1 MQQLNNL
8 DVIILII
15 VGISALIALS
25 RGLIKEVLSI
35 IGWVLGTSAIIYLLP
50 IFSPI
55 ASLYIKSGTMAGV
68 VTSLFILIVF
78 LIIWIMVTGKVISKI
93 RNSKLSNIDRILGLF
108 FGIVR
113 AFLLVVL
120 VYILINWMVPKD
132 KQAKALTE
140 SKYFNIAGEF
150 AKPIESLI
158 PESTLKTIR
167 DKTSEARGDNEE
179 ETVKDKDKAKEE
191 QPQTKDAEKNDA
203 SALFEKLTQPQVKSK
218 KEETEVKEIKS
229 NFGGYNEHERDNL
242 DRLIENTLE

>member
-55 ASLYIKSGTMAGV
+55 ASLYIKSGMMAGV

-78 LIIWIMVTGKVISKI
+78 LIIWIMITGKIISKI

-113 AFLLVVL
+113 AFLLVIL
-120 VYILINWMVPKD
+120 VYILINWMIPKD
-132 KQAKALTE
+132 KQAAALTE
-140 SKYFNIAGEF
+140 SRYFNIAGEF

-167 DKTSEARGDNEE
+167 DKTSEARGDKEDEANKEKE
-179 ETVKDKDKAKEE
+179 ETITK
-191 QPQTKDAEKNDA
+191 PKDAEKNDA
-203 SALFEKLTQPQVKSK
+203 GALFEKLTQPQVKTK